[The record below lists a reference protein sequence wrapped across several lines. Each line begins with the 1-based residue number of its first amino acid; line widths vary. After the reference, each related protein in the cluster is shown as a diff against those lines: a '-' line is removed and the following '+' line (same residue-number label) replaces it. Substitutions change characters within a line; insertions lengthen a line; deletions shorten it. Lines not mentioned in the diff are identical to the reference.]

1 MRKLLVL
8 GLAALLVVAFTLPAS
23 ALENKFGGYWR
34 TRFVGQ
40 ADFAGD
46 SNAALGL
53 DSGDQDLWRV
63 DTRTRLYYTAVLNE
77 NLSLVNKFEFDAVW
91 GETPTGETI
100 GDLGADGKE
109 FEIKESYAL
118 FNWGPTRLAVGI
130 HDSLIARGFVFA
142 DEYAGLTISYRT
154 DTMNLVG
161 EWIKVFEGN
170 VGDDFNDYDFDIYG
184 LNPVFTFGEG
194 FSLNPF
200 VYWAYNDSNGWIDLA
215 GAGLNQPGG
224 EFTYGQQVFFS
235 QNGAF
240 IDEQSIYWIGV
251 NADFNLG
258 PAAIWATGIYQG
270 GSLDNDDAVLPGG
283 DDIDISAYLFAF
295 GASMPLGPVGLHGQF
310 FYASGDED
318 ADDDWEAFFG
328 IGGGGVGW
336 AYYWSEIMGLGIF
349 DQQFSA
355 GSPNADVSNIWA
367 VNIGATLK
375 PIEKLSLKGD
385 IWYAQLVEDSTG
397 PGATIDPATL
407 NITGGEDDLGV
418 EVDLVATYQ
427 LIEGLNLDVVG
438 AYLFAG
444 DATSRTGSN
453 DDDPYEVGMRLSLSF

>member
-1 MRKLLVL
+1 
-8 GLAALLVVAFTLPAS
+8 
-23 ALENKFGGYWR
+23 
-34 TRFVGQ
+34 
-40 ADFAGD
+40 
-46 SNAALGL
+46 
-53 DSGDQDLWRV
+53 
-63 DTRTRLYYTAVLNE
+63 
-77 NLSLVNKFEFDAVW
+77 
-91 GETPTGETI
+91 
-100 GDLGADGKE
+100 
-109 FEIKESYAL
+109 
-118 FNWGPTRLAVGI
+118 
-130 HDSLIARGFVFA
+130 LIARGFVFA

-444 DATSRTGSN
+444 DATSRTGKN